1 MRQARTTAQRTEET
15 MSDETTRTGTR
26 RARRGFD
33 SYDKTVDGL
42 NRTTLQV
49 KDDSEVIVFL
59 EDDMFHYALRHWI
72 KFLDDNGQQVTR
84 AEWCLQL
91 EEDEDDDVADCPL
104 CNIGD
109 RPKAVAFFNVV
120 NLAQPGKVLVWE
132 ASADPTN
139 AIKKEYN
146 KLLKRGKHLND
157 DGVYWVVSREKG
169 RNGFYTYSVDMVL
182 EDELA
187 TEWPKLKPI
196 GPTQR
201 EALRARM
208 YDEEYVNLK
217 DRQELL
223 EFADS
228 LG

>member
-91 EEDEDDDVADCPL
+91 EDEDEDIADCPL